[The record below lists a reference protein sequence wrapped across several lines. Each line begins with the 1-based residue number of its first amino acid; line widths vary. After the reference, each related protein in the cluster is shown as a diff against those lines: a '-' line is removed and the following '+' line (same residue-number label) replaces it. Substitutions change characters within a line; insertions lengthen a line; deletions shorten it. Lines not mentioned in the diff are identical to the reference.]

1 MTDSKSLFVG
11 YLSSKVGEADLQV
24 CFAGLQGVSDIKIIR
39 NHWKNSCKGY
49 AFINIEGGQKNLDDA
64 LNADIYFEGRKLE
77 LTEALCESKKSTY
90 LQRQVEHKI
99 HVKNLKKTVNDI
111 A

>member
-1 MTDSKSLFVG
+1 MTDSKTLFVG
-11 YLSSKVGEADLQV
+11 YLSSKVGEADLQA

-49 AFINIEGGQKNLDDA
+49 AFINIEGGQKNLEDA
-64 LNADIYFEGRKLE
+64 LNADIFFEGRKLE
-77 LTEALCESKKSTY
+77 LTEAICESKKSTF
-90 LQRQVEHKI
+90 LQHQVEHKI

-111 A
+111 S